1 MELILIKMDK
11 QIIQVIKFL
20 KEFVNASIDAKQVV
34 NQNNI
39 NLIFE
44 LIDEVKLIIRKNKDL
59 FVLIGLINTLINK

>member
-11 QIIQVIKFL
+11 QIIQVFKFS

-44 LIDEVKLIIRKNKDL
+44 LIDEVKLIIRKNKEL
-59 FVLIGLINTLINK
+59 

>member
-11 QIIQVIKFL
+11 QIIQVFKFL

-44 LIDEVKLIIRKNKDL
+44 II
-59 FVLIGLINTLINK
+59 V

>member
-11 QIIQVIKFL
+11 QIIQVFKFL

-59 FVLIGLINTLINK
+59 LVLIGLINTLINK

>member
-59 FVLIGLINTLINK
+59 LVLIGLINTLINK

>member
-11 QIIQVIKFL
+11 QIIQVFKFL

-59 FVLIGLINTLINK
+59 

>member
-11 QIIQVIKFL
+11 QIIQVFKFS

-59 FVLIGLINTLINK
+59 LVLIGLINTLINK

>member
-11 QIIQVIKFL
+11 QIIQVFKFL

-44 LIDEVKLIIRKNKDL
+44 LIDEVKLLIRKNKDL
-59 FVLIGLINTLINK
+59 

>member
-59 FVLIGLINTLINK
+59 